1 MERPMLGTGCP
12 LFDLLA
18 NDLGSLWRLTSLRW
32 CLTVLTEL
40 LDVIGSTLRLF
51 DNGSQRP
58 SDVLSSSLRSREQS
72 PRPSGRCASFSNS
85 DCDSLFSRWNWI
97 WELLSSDRVFPS
109 RPKSAEFPIANSF
122 SLHFVRLLLL
132 LTVTMIHSIKLLYLQ
147 FSIYSLL
154 Y

>member
-109 RPKSAEFPIANSF
+109 RPKSE
-122 SLHFVRLLLL
+122 
-132 LTVTMIHSIKLLYLQ
+132 

-154 Y
+154 YYCSSLFFCFSIILVYFNRFYVLCIAIDGL